1 MTTPPAIPDGT
12 PIAARLAL
20 AVDMI
25 DGIDKKGR
33 NEAQGYDF
41 LRAVDVTRAVR
52 EVLVNVGVYAAVS
65 IDRQTTT
72 IIPRD
77 TKPPLILSDVEG
89 AITFHNTATPGES
102 ITIRAAGQG
111 ADYGGDKATPKAI
124 TSLIKYA
131 LRSAFLIPD
140 ETTDPENDSAEHPP
154 VVSAEQPPL
163 RTAERPV
170 TGRTAAPPIS
180 ARPPHDQMIDG
191 PARPVPPRPE
201 PAPALASDTMKAKLR
216 VEARKVG
223 LDGPAFKAF
232 MVAVTGKASSKELT
246 IGDIDRALAKLKDSE
261 LVAEFATATY
271 GEQAGA

>member
-89 AITFHNTATPGES
+89 AITFHNTAAPGES

-140 ETTDPENDSAEHPP
+140 ETTDPENDA
-154 VVSAEQPPL
+154 VEQPL
-163 RTAERPV
+163 
-170 TGRTAAPPIS
+170 AAP
-180 ARPPHDQMIDG
+180 ADRP
-191 PARPVPPRPE
+191 AAAVTAPPRPE

-246 IGDIDRALAKLKDSE
+246 IGDIDRALAKLRDSE

-271 GEQAGA
+271 GEQAGAH